1 MVFASTQT
9 VHSDVNVPLDTI
21 WIILE
26 SNVLTLTS
34 ALLGIPVE
42 MELAQMSLVDLNVLA
57 TRALNQAP

>member
-1 MVFASTQT
+1 MVFASTQM
-9 VHSDVNVPLDTI
+9 VHSDVNVLLDTI

-57 TRALNQAP
+57 TRALNQAR